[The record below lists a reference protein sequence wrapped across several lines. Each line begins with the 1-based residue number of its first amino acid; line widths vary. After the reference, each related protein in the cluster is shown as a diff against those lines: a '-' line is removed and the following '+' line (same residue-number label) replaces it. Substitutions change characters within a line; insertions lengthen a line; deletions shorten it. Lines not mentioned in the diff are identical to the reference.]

1 MSGEK
6 TEEATPQKQ
15 RKAREDGDVSKSA
28 EFTGAMVL
36 TFAAAATFI
45 AGGAICA
52 ELMGLMRRMIA
63 AATEHE
69 VITMNL
75 IEGMLS
81 DAAST
86 YASAVI
92 PVLIAAF
99 AAAGFFTYVQIGAL
113 FTMKPLIPD
122 MNKLNPVQGAKN
134 IISKDKLVDLV
145 RNVLK
150 LSLMGVVGY
159 TLVKAA
165 VPDLAMS
172 PRAELELSIG
182 MMLDVALKLCGA
194 LIGGL
199 FAFGVVDILLQRHR
213 HSKKLKMSKDE
224 VQREYKQS
232 EGDPMLKGQRN
243 AMHQEIMND
252 PGMSRVRDADAVV
265 VNPSHVAV
273 AIRYRAEESR
283 APQVIAA
290 GKGAVALEIKRLA
303 RRENIPIVK
312 NIPLARALV
321 EVDLEDTIPADMYEA
336 VAEVLTFVY
345 QLRKAQ

>member
-45 AGGAICA
+45 AGGTICA

-81 DAAST
+81 DAAMT
-86 YASAVI
+86 YARAVV

-113 FTMKPLIPD
+113 FTIKPLIPD
-122 MNKLNPVQGAKN
+122 MNKLNPAQGAKN

-182 MMLDVALKLCGA
+182 MMLDVVPSNAG
-194 LIGGL
+194 
-199 FAFGVVDILLQRHR
+199 FAYARTAV
-213 HSKKLKMSKDE
+213 KMSPTAS
-224 VQREYKQS
+224 RR
-232 EGDPMLKGQRN
+232 GQIV
-243 AMHQEIMND
+243 AMVKS
-252 PGMSRVRDADAVV
+252 PGSTSPSSCAARSSAVCSSSASLTSCCSASATARSSR
-265 VNPSHVAV
+265 
-273 AIRYRAEESR
+273 
-283 APQVIAA
+283 
-290 GKGAVALEIKRLA
+290 
-303 RRENIPIVK
+303 
-312 NIPLARALV
+312 
-321 EVDLEDTIPADMYEA
+321 
-336 VAEVLTFVY
+336 
-345 QLRKAQ
+345 

>member
-1 MSGEK
+1 
-6 TEEATPQKQ
+6 
-15 RKAREDGDVSKSA
+15 
-28 EFTGAMVL
+28 
-36 TFAAAATFI
+36 
-45 AGGAICA
+45 
-52 ELMGLMRRMIA
+52 
-63 AATEHE
+63 
-69 VITMNL
+69 
-75 IEGMLS
+75 
-81 DAAST
+81 
-86 YASAVI
+86 
-92 PVLIAAF
+92 
-99 AAAGFFTYVQIGAL
+99 
-113 FTMKPLIPD
+113 
-122 MNKLNPVQGAKN
+122 
-134 IISKDKLVDLV
+134 
-145 RNVLK
+145 
-150 LSLMGVVGY
+150 
-159 TLVKAA
+159 
-165 VPDLAMS
+165 
-172 PRAELELSIG
+172 
-182 MMLDVALKLCGA
+182 
-194 LIGGL
+194 
-199 FAFGVVDILLQRHR
+199 
-213 HSKKLKMSKDE
+213 MSKDE

-321 EVDLEDTIPADMYEA
+321 EVDLEDTIPPDMYEA